1 MNKLKEP
8 PEQEDQPRKQHNHQY
23 TRKVCPRAMYLESI
37 RRQWPASMQHN
48 NSQQARQAAEL
59 EYIKLGYAAKTISH

>member
-1 MNKLKEP
+1 MNKLKGP
-8 PEQEDQPRKQHNHQY
+8 PEQEDRPRKQHNHQY

-48 NSQQARQAAEL
+48 NSQQARQAA
-59 EYIKLGYAAKTISH
+59 